1 MTFRQLRFVSFVI
14 LGLIALL
21 GTFLVLRAT
30 PEGLGL
36 TGDSIA
42 YIAGARSLLAGHG
55 YREASL
61 ISAQPVAH
69 YPPGS
74 PAVLALI
81 LLSGIDPLPAARFVN
96 ALLCGLNAALRGILS
111 WRLPNSLVAARG

>member
-30 PEGLGL
+30 PEGLRL

-55 YREASL
+55 YRESLL
-61 ISAQPVAH
+61 ISDQPVTH
-69 YPPGS
+69 YPTGF

-81 LLSGIDPLPAARFVN
+81 GLSAIDPLRAARVVN
-96 ALLCGLNAALRGILS
+96 ASLFLLNAALLAILLS
-111 WRLPNSLVAARG
+111 R